1 MAAKLPQFQPLPPSD
16 SQKPAANHSQPA
28 TYPPQYSKPTM
39 RSSHVNPQNDP
50 LANQQ
55 LNYDPHLRR
64 QSSGEPGVVH
74 TTREHTLAAPVI
86 SEELQRL
93 HDQSVKRYPELN
105 LSPGEHVVKE
115 LYRHPIG
122 LFMPIIG
129 SIGIVV
135 VLLSVLVLYP
145 FVVQTM
151 SYSDTLPS
159 FFTLLSFIL
168 PIIAIVMIF
177 AYIAVWVYLRN
188 RFFITN
194 ESVIQEI
201 QLSLFSKHEQTA
213 SLGSIEDVSYFQN
226 GVIPTMFN
234 YGHIRMSTEGA
245 ESTYRFKYVANPR
258 KQIAV
263 LTNAVEDFKNGR
275 PVVDHHDN

>member
-1 MAAKLPQFQPLPPSD
+1 MAAKLPQFQPLPPTDTQVPPVNQS
-16 SQKPAANHSQPA
+16 A
-28 TYPPQYSKPTM
+28 TPQSAQYSKPTS
-39 RSSHVNPQNDP
+39 RSSHVNPQIDP
-50 LANQQ
+50 HADQQ

-64 QSSGEPGVVH
+64 QWSGEPGVVH
-74 TTREHTLAAPVI
+74 TTREHTLTPPVI
-86 SEELQRL
+86 SDELKKL
-93 HDQSVKRYPELN
+93 HDESVKRYPELN

-115 LYRHPIG
+115 VYRHPIG
-122 LFMPIIG
+122 LFIPIIG
-129 SIGIVV
+129 SLGVV
-135 VLLSVLVLYP
+135 ILLLSVLFIYP
-145 FVVQTM
+145 FVLEST
-151 SYSDTLPS
+151 YSDYLPS

-168 PIIAIVMIF
+168 PVIAIVLVF

-226 GVIPTMFN
+226 GIIPTMLN
-234 YGHIRMSTEGA
+234 YGHIRMSTEGQ
-245 ESTYRFKYVANPR
+245 ESTYRFKYVNNPR